1 MTLKSLLSIIYTT
14 ERIRLSEKSG
24 HLLGY
29 FYKNYIP
36 DELMDKKVVNIQPSL
51 DSDIYSELD
60 FEVNFNLSIII
71 EG

>member
-24 HLLGY
+24 NLLGY
-29 FYKNYIP
+29 FYKSYIP
-36 DELMDKKVVNIQPSL
+36 DELMDKKVINIQPSL
-51 DSDIYSELD
+51 DTDIYSELD

>member
-1 MTLKSLLSIIYTT
+1 MTLKSLLSVIYTT

-36 DELMDKKVVNIQPSL
+36 NELMNKKVVNIQPSL